1 MRKVVLYKRDQSPIC
16 NSRRTNNG
24 TLIDRFGYF
33 SRFLIFNESLPDA
46 LRSNGS
52 GGGSVNG
59 QLATSNLG
67 RDREESSGG
76 ERGQG
81 TSQASDG
88 F

>member
-1 MRKVVLYKRDQSPIC
+1 MQQQQNKQRHF
-16 NSRRTNNG
+16 
-24 TLIDRFGYF
+24 DRSVGLF
-33 SRFLIFNESLPDA
+33 SRFMIFNEPLPDA
-46 LRSNGS
+46 LGSSGS

-59 QLATSNLG
+59 QLATSDLG

-81 TSQASDG
+81 TSQASHG

>member
-1 MRKVVLYKRDQSPIC
+1 MMQQQNKQRHFDRSPE
-16 NSRRTNNG
+16 
-24 TLIDRFGYF
+24 LFF
-33 SRFLIFNESLPDA
+33 AFFFIFNEPIPEA
-46 LRSNGS
+46 LGSNGS